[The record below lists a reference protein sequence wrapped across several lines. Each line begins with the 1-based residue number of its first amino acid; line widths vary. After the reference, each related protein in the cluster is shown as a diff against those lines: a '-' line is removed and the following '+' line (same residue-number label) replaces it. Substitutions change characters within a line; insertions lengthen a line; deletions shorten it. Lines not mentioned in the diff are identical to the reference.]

1 MFSRSEFK
9 QHLANVKNH
18 GFAIICEDCGKPYNS
33 RTALKYHMSTVHNKG
48 VEVFCCITCGKN
60 YPSKTHLIKHMKIH
74 IDQEW
79 KTINTIHVLEKKT
92 TLCLTSEEIKTVLS
106 KYTIVEKT
114 WYRISNDG
122 YEKANPCKGKKY
134 WMSHSFI
141 SYVYGDILV
150 NVVLF

>member
-1 MFSRSEFK
+1 MWEELSK
-9 QHLANVKNH
+9 QNSPHQAYEDSYRPRVKNNQH
-18 GFAIICEDCGKPYNS
+18 HS
-33 RTALKYHMSTVHNKG
+33 RIG
-48 VEVFCCITCGKN
+48 
-60 YPSKTHLIKHMKIH
+60 
-74 IDQEW
+74 
-79 KTINTIHVLEKKT
+79 KKT

-141 SYVYGDILV
+141 SYVYRDILV